1 MIERATVFVAKGHNP
16 HRNLALEALLT
27 ESMPTGEAGLMLWQ
41 NDNAVIIGAGQNAW
55 RECDIAAMERDHVA
69 LARRPSGGGA
79 VFHDLGNLN
88 FSFFLPRGEY
98 DVQRQLR
105 VVLSA
110 VRAFGVEAEMTGR
123 NDLTADGRKFSG
135 NAFRFVHDRALHHG
149 TLLVCADMAR
159 GEKYLSVSPEKL
171 KSKGVASVRARVVNL
186 AELADVNV
194 ARLAETLAEAFAAEY
209 GPARHVE
216 AEALDLPGLEERAAR
231 YASWEWNFARSPRGE
246 FEREHRFAWG
256 GVQILFSVLS
266 GNIAG
271 VFAYTD
277 AMDENLAGKIASALD
292 GCPFQPAAVEERL
305 FAVNAE
311 LAAWLAAV
319 L

>member
-16 HRNLALEALLT
+16 HRNLAMEALLT
-27 ESMPTGEAGLMLWQ
+27 ESMPEGEAGLMLWQ

-171 KSKGVASVRARVVNL
+171 KSKGVASVRA
-186 AELADVNV
+186 A
-194 ARLAETLAEAFAAEY
+194 
-209 GPARHVE
+209 
-216 AEALDLPGLEERAAR
+216 
-231 YASWEWNFARSPRGE
+231 
-246 FEREHRFAWG
+246 
-256 GVQILFSVLS
+256 
-266 GNIAG
+266 
-271 VFAYTD
+271 
-277 AMDENLAGKIASALD
+277 
-292 GCPFQPAAVEERL
+292 
-305 FAVNAE
+305 
-311 LAAWLAAV
+311 
-319 L
+319 

>member
-1 MIERATVFVAKGHNP
+1 MIERTTVFVAKGHNP

-27 ESMPTGEAGLMLWQ
+27 ESMPAGEAGLKLWQ
-41 NDNAVIIGAGQNAW
+41 KDNAVIIGAGQNAW
-55 RECDIAAMERDHVA
+55 RECDIAAMERDRVL

-88 FSFFLPRGEY
+88 FSFFLPRAAY
-98 DVQRQLR
+98 DVERQLG

-110 VRAFGVEAEMTGR
+110 VRSFGVAAEMTGR
-123 NDLTADGRKFSG
+123 NDLTANGRKFSG

-186 AELADVNV
+186 AELANVNV
-194 ARLAETLAEAFAAEY
+194 AQLAEALATAFAAEY
-209 GPARHVE
+209 GPACRVE

-246 FEREHRFAWG
+246 IEREHRFAWG
-256 GVQILFSVLS
+256 GVQILFSVLA
-266 GNIAG
+266 GNIVD

-277 AMDENLAGKIASALD
+277 AMDENFAKKIRSALES
-292 GCPFQPAAVEERL
+292 CPFQPTLVEERL
-305 FAVNAE
+305 WSVNAD
-311 LAAWLAAV
+311 LAAWLAST

>member
-1 MIERATVFVAKGHNP
+1 
-16 HRNLALEALLT
+16 
-27 ESMPTGEAGLMLWQ
+27 
-41 NDNAVIIGAGQNAW
+41 
-55 RECDIAAMERDHVA
+55 MERDHVA

-123 NDLTADGRKFSG
+123 NDLTAGGRKFSG

-149 TLLVCADMAR
+149 TLLVRADMAR

-186 AELADVNV
+186 AELAGVSV
-194 ARLAETLAEAFAAEY
+194 AHLAEALAEEQ
-209 GPARHVE
+209 GLTVTDVALIENSCAGILTVE
-216 AEALDLPGLEERAAR
+216 LRYRETALSVSLE
-231 YASWEWNFARSPRGE
+231 
-246 FEREHRFAWG
+246 
-256 GVQILFSVLS
+256 L
-266 GNIAG
+266 
-271 VFAYTD
+271 
-277 AMDENLAGKIASALD
+277 K
-292 GCPFQPAAVEERL
+292 
-305 FAVNAE
+305 
-311 LAAWLAAV
+311 
-319 L
+319 

>member
-1 MIERATVFVAKGHNP
+1 M
-16 HRNLALEALLT
+16 
-27 ESMPTGEAGLMLWQ
+27 SMSPGWQ
-41 NDNAVIIGAGQNAW
+41 
-55 RECDIAAMERDHVA
+55 
-69 LARRPSGGGA
+69 RRWP
-79 VFHDLGNLN
+79 
-88 FSFFLPRGEY
+88 
-98 DVQRQLR
+98 
-105 VVLSA
+105 
-110 VRAFGVEAEMTGR
+110 
-123 NDLTADGRKFSG
+123 
-135 NAFRFVHDRALHHG
+135 
-149 TLLVCADMAR
+149 
-159 GEKYLSVSPEKL
+159 
-171 KSKGVASVRARVVNL
+171 
-186 AELADVNV
+186 
-194 ARLAETLAEAFAAEY
+194 AEY

-311 LAAWLAAV
+311 LAAWLAAA

>member
-1 MIERATVFVAKGHNP
+1 MYENKQQQQTAV
-16 HRNLALEALLT
+16 LA
-27 ESMPTGEAGLMLWQ
+27 
-41 NDNAVIIGAGQNAW
+41 AV
-55 RECDIAAMERDHVA
+55 DT
-69 LARRPSGGGA
+69 
-79 VFHDLGNLN
+79 
-88 FSFFLPRGEY
+88 GEY

-194 ARLAETLAEAFAAEY
+194 AHLAEALAEAFAAEY
-209 GPARHVE
+209 GPARRVE
-216 AEALDLPGLEERAAR
+216 AEALDLPGLEERATR

-256 GVQILFSVLS
+256 GVQILFSVLG
-266 GNIAG
+266 GNIVD

-292 GCPFQPAAVEERL
+292 GCPFLPAAVEERL

-311 LAAWLAAV
+311 LATWLAAA